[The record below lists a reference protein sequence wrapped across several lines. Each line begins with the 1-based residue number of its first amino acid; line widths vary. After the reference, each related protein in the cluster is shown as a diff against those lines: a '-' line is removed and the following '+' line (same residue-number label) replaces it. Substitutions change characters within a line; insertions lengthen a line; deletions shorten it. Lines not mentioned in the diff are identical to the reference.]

1 MAEAVR
7 FSEAAALGMHAMAL
21 LADSPGVWISL
32 REIAEAL
39 GVSENH
45 LAKVLQRLVR
55 RGLLVS
61 TRGPRGGFRL
71 AVEPERVT
79 LLDVYEAIEGPY
91 RVRGCMFAHPRCEGE
106 CIVGGLIGS
115 VNRQVKETL
124 ANASLSDLP
133 ALFGRGR

>member
-1 MAEAVR
+1 MPSVMKI
-7 FSEAAALGMHAMAL
+7 SEAASLALHTMAL

>member
-1 MAEAVR
+1 MSEAVR

-21 LADSPGVWISL
+21 LADRPGRWVSL

-39 GVSENH
+39 SVSENH

-55 RGLLVS
+55 RGLLTS

-71 AVEPERVT
+71 AVDGGEVT

-91 RVRGCMFAHPRCEGE
+91 RVRGCMFAHPRCEGD

-124 ANASLSDLP
+124 ASASLSDLP
-133 ALFGRGR
+133 TVFGRRR